1 MSHAPR
7 GGSALD
13 GGPGRRYFDGGFS
26 TPQSR
31 DAAKD
36 SRVAMLRL
44 GRRLLV
50 GDGLAANPQEGIALV
65 EAAADSGEAEA
76 CNLLA
81 TLTAAG
87 AWTAQSWPRALDL
100 LVQAAGLGSSDARAQ
115 LAILA
120 PGFAPARSSAD
131 WRALRD
137 SIDLESFVVPPQP
150 RQISEQPRVWRAEG
164 FATPAQCDRLIAR
177 ARDKLKPAKMYN
189 LARGTVQFEAMRTNS
204 EFLFDITQSGVV
216 LVLMRVKIG
225 LLVSLPPPHME
236 PPQILHYAP
245 GQELRAHF
253 DFLRG
258 DRQSYGRDGGYSGD
272 RLVTFLL
279 YLNDDYE
286 GGETEFLKTDLR
298 YKGRR
303 GDALFFANLKD
314 GRPDPMSLHR
324 GSPVMNGEKWLF
336 SQWIHDRPF
345 TA

>member
-1 MSHAPR
+1 MSHAHHGSITFNGSPAPR
-7 GGSALD
+7 F
-13 GGPGRRYFDGGFS
+13 FDGAFS
-26 TPQSR
+26 APQSR
-31 DAAKD
+31 DASKG
-36 SRVAMLRL
+36 SGIAMLRL

-50 GDGLAANPQEGIALV
+50 GDGLAADPQEGIALV
-65 EAAADSGEAEA
+65 EAAAECGEAEA
-76 CNLLA
+76 FNLLA

-100 LVQAAGLGSSDARAQ
+100 LAHAAELGSSDAREQ

-120 PGFAPARSSAD
+120 PAGPGAD

-137 SIDLESFVVPPQP
+137 SIDLESFVAPPEP
-150 RQISEQPRVWRAEG
+150 RQICDRPRIWRADG

-177 ARDKLKPAKMYN
+177 ARGKLNPAKMYN
-189 LARGTVQFEAMRTNS
+189 RARGTVQFEAMRTNS
-204 EFLFDITQSGVV
+204 EFLFDITQSGLV
-216 LVLMRVKIG
+216 LVLMRIKIG

-258 DRQSYGRDGGYSGD
+258 DRQSYGQDGRYGGD

-286 GGETEFLKTDLR
+286 GGETEFLKTGLR
-298 YKGRR
+298 HRGRK
-303 GDALFFANLKD
+303 GDALFFANLRD
-314 GRPDPMSLHR
+314 GKPDPMSLHC
-324 GSPVMNGEKWLF
+324 GSPVARGEKWLF

>member
-1 MSHAPR
+1 
-7 GGSALD
+7 
-13 GGPGRRYFDGGFS
+13 
-26 TPQSR
+26 
-31 DAAKD
+31 
-36 SRVAMLRL
+36 MLRL

-50 GDGLAANPQEGIALV
+50 GDGLAADPQEGVALV
-65 EAAADSGEAEA
+65 EAAAECGEAEA

-87 AWTAQSWPRALDL
+87 AWTVQSWPRALDL
-100 LVQAAGLGSSDARAQ
+100 LVQAAELGSPDAREQ

-120 PGFAPARSSAD
+120 PGVASGAD

-137 SIDLESFVVPPQP
+137 GIDLESFVAPPEP
-150 RQISEQPRVWRAEG
+150 RQIGEQPRVWRADG

-177 ARDKLKPAKMYN
+177 ARGKLAPAKMYN
-189 LARGTVQFEAMRTNS
+189 RARGTVQFEAMRTNS
-204 EFLFDITQSGVV
+204 EFLFDITQSGVA
-216 LVLMRVKIG
+216 LVLMRIKIG

-258 DRQSYGRDGGYSGD
+258 EGQSYGRDGRYDGD

-286 GGETEFLKTDLR
+286 GGETEFLKAGLR
-298 YKGRR
+298 HKGRK
-303 GDALFFANLKD
+303 GDALFFANLRD
-314 GRPDPMSLHR
+314 GKPDPMSLHR
-324 GSPVMNGEKWLF
+324 GSPVAGGEKWLF

>member
-1 MSHAPR
+1 MSHAHH
-7 GGSALD
+7 GGSTFD
-13 GGPGRRYFDGGFS
+13 GGPGPRFFDGGFS

-31 DAAKD
+31 DAAKG
-36 SRVAMLRL
+36 SGTAMLRL
-44 GRRLLV
+44 GRRLLI
-50 GDGLAANPQEGIALV
+50 GDGLDADPQEGIALV
-65 EAAADSGEAEA
+65 EAAAESGEAEA
-76 CNLLA
+76 FNLLA

-100 LVQAAGLGSSDARAQ
+100 LAQAAELGSCDAREQ

-120 PGFAPARSSAD
+120 PAGGSTD

-137 SIDLESFVVPPQP
+137 NIDLESFVVPSQPQ
-150 RQISEQPRVWRAEG
+150 QISEQPRVWRADG
-164 FATPAQCDRLIAR
+164 FATPAQCDRLVAR
-177 ARDKLKPAKMYN
+177 ARGKLAPAKMYN
-189 LARGTVQFEAMRTNS
+189 RARGTVQFEAMRTNS

-216 LVLMRVKIG
+216 LVLMRIKIG

-279 YLNDDYE
+279 YLNDGYE
-286 GGETEFLKTDLR
+286 GGETEFLKTALR
-298 YKGRR
+298 HKGRK
-303 GDALFFANLKD
+303 GDALFFANLRG
-314 GRPDPMSLHR
+314 GRPDPMSLHC
-324 GSPVMNGEKWLF
+324 GSPVASGEKWLF

>member
-1 MSHAPR
+1 MSHAHH
-7 GGSALD
+7 GGTLDSGLD
-13 GGPGRRYFDGGFS
+13 GGAGPRFFGGGFS
-26 TPQSR
+26 TLQSR
-31 DAAKD
+31 DAAKG
-36 SRVAMLRL
+36 SGGAMLRL

-65 EAAADSGEAEA
+65 EEAAGRGEAEA
-76 CNLLA
+76 FNLLA

-100 LVQAAGLGSSDARAQ
+100 LAHAAELGSSDAREQ

-120 PGFAPARSSAD
+120 PAGSGGD

-137 SIDLESFVVPPQP
+137 SVDLESFVVPPQP
-150 RQISEQPRVWRAEG
+150 RQISEQPRVWCADG

-177 ARDKLKPAKMYN
+177 ARGKLKPAKMYN
-189 LARGTVQFEAMRTNS
+189 RARGTVQFEAMRTNS

-216 LVLMRVKIG
+216 LVLIRIKIG

-253 DFLRG
+253 DFLRS
-258 DRQSYGRDGGYSGD
+258 DRRSYGRDGHYGGD

-279 YLNDDYE
+279 YLNDGYE
-286 GGETEFLKTDLR
+286 GGETEFLKADLR
-298 YKGRR
+298 YKGRK

-314 GRPDPMSLHR
+314 GKPDPMSLHR
-324 GSPVMNGEKWLF
+324 GSPIVNGEKWLF
-336 SQWIHDRPF
+336 SQWVHDRPF